1 MRTPTTF
8 VDCSMWRH
16 QGVTTG
22 KPSDG
27 FGGFFAHPQRS
38 KETSKETA
46 AHVA

>member
-22 KPSDG
+22 KRSDTSR
-27 FGGFFAHPQRS
+27 FFAHPQRG